1 MKNIKRFSNFN
12 EAIITPSDFTE
23 MIDELR
29 DSLLVKEEEFFRT
42 MPRRPMG
49 RMMGGPGMPPIGRMP
64 MGPGGM
70 PPMGMPMGGPGG
82 MPPMGPMPGLD
93 IDEVN
98 DITNGYNVYFEDYDT
113 FYNGL
118 PDDLKRTAPPRRG
131 TPLFGYVS
139 ENQQIR
145 IVLTGEKLM
154 VMDLGFLNHIVQHES
169 IHIGQRGRRNLPYA
183 LPDPKNQK
191 LYFSDKDEIMAFSQ
205 SIVDMMKTDRF
216 PIRNLEDLEKYL
228 KTNRLWSDIKRV
240 VDADVKKRY
249 LKYIYAY
256 LKEEV
261 PSTKKEPFRLKK

>member
-1 MKNIKRFSNFN
+1 MKNIKSFSSFN

-49 RMMGGPGMPPIGRMP
+49 RMDGPGMPPM
-64 MGPGGM
+64 GGM
-70 PPMGMPMGGPGG
+70 PPM
-82 MPPMGPMPGLD
+82 PGLE

-98 DITNGYNVYFEDYDT
+98 DITNSYNVYFEDYDT
-113 FYNGL
+113 FYDGL

-131 TPLFGYVS
+131 SPIFGYVS

-145 IVLTGEKLM
+145 IVLTGGKLRI
-154 VMDLGFLNHIVQHES
+154 MDLGFLNHMAQHES
-169 IHIGQRGRRNLPYA
+169 IHIGQRSRRNLPYS

-216 PIRNLEDLEKYL
+216 PIRNLEDLERYL

-240 VDADVKKRY
+240 VDTDVKNRY
-249 LKYIYAY
+249 LKYIYVY